1 MLPPLSR
8 LTSGI
13 IFTAIVSSAFLFNR
27 PFHSSSS
34 SSSSSS
40 RKGSMNMNLSPLSP
54 TLKDYVKMDISFA
67 QKGNQV
73 ETPFDDGIVHF
84 VVGGGRFF
92 PEINDR
98 ALSSTIGETVT
109 FTTKISDYQ
118 DTLSAE
124 IPIENTPGGLQVGDI
139 VKLSNGLKVR
149 VTVVTDTTVTIDANP
164 PLAGQNLD
172 VTMKIL
178 ERSPHTSLSQATFA
192 AGCFWGLE
200 LAFMRLPG
208 TFLLLSH
215 LSMLLHPPFTHS
227 LRPPDISSFLPLSVS
242 HTLSL
247 SFIPTPSPC
256 LSLTPCHSPSFPL
269 PLPVCLSHTLSL
281 LHSHPLSLFVSHTVS
296 LLHSHPLSLS
306 LLFTLLHTH
315 PPTHPPLLFQVWH
328 SQQ

>member
-13 IFTAIVSSAFLFNR
+13 FFTAIVSSAFLFNR

-40 RKGSMNMNLSPLSP
+40 SRKGSMNMNLSPLSP
-54 TLKDYVKMDISFA
+54 ALKDYVKMDISFA

-73 ETPFDDGIVHF
+73 ETPFDDGKVHF

-98 ALSSTIGETVT
+98 ALSSTIGETIT
-109 FTTKISDYQ
+109 FTTKISEYQ

-215 LSMLLHPPFTHS
+215 LSMLLHPPLTHS

-247 SFIPTPSPC
+247 SFIPTPSP
-256 LSLTPCHSPSFPL
+256 SPSFPL
-269 PLPVCLSHTLSL
+269 PLPVCLSLLVTL
-281 LHSHPLSLFVSHTVS
+281 LHSHSL
-296 LLHSHPLSLS
+296 
-306 LLFTLLHTH
+306 TH
-315 PPTHPPLLFQVWH
+315 PPTHSSLFRCGIH
-328 SQQ
+328 SSRLHTRTCRKSII